1 MHNNILQLDSS
12 GRDEASLTRQMS
24 AIVVEQLQLKYPQ
37 ATLTKRNV
45 AKGVSLVDEQWIT
58 ANFTPATDRSFAQI
72 AKLSES
78 DTLVAEL
85 EHAQNIVIGA
95 PIYNFSLP
103 ASLKA
108 WIDMIARAGLTFK
121 YTESGSEGLLLAKKV
136 YILLASGGVEIGSI
150 HDFSSNYLK
159 HVLSFLGLTDVL
171 IIDVNQYPLQEDVMI
186 VKQQIMTLIQ

>member
-1 MHNNILQLDSS
+1 MHNNILQIDSS
-12 GRDEASLTRQMS
+12 GRDAASLTRQMS

-45 AKGVSLVDEQWIT
+45 AKGVSLVDEPWIT

-72 AKLSES
+72 SKLSES

-85 EHAQNIVIGA
+85 ENAQHIVIGA

-108 WIDMIARAGLTFK
+108 WIDMVARAGLTFK
-121 YTESGSEGLLLAKKV
+121 YTESGSVGLLSAKRV
-136 YILLASGGVEIGSI
+136 YLLLASGGVEIGSS

-159 HVLSFLGLTDVL
+159 HVLSFLGLSDVL
-171 IIDVNQYPLQEDVMI
+171 VIDVNQYPLQEDATI
-186 VKQQIMTLIQ
+186 VKQRIMALI